1 MENKESKKKAPVKEA
16 FEILREN
23 YTPETA
29 KEFANKYKSL
39 PAQVIL
45 EEGKYI
51 FTVNESSSEF
61 FNDFCKVNVELF
73 TRQELV
79 DRYEEVYEVLNRA
92 IDKKMEIGSHFNSML
107 NIKETLE
114 SEIKKRTY
122 NHNCL
127 LESYKTSLEEEC
139 LISQRD
145 RRIFNSIKINPGNVE
160 KDIYRIE
167 SLLESFSKN
176 FSNANM
182 LVTKLIP
189 ACNTIVKNYSDYL
202 LESSPIVN
210 VGDLLINMIPN
221 NKNNIIRYNTILE
234 SYVNDIPET
243 NTISMIYKEKLL
255 DNMAIFH
262 QAAYDVV
269 YKSEPSEVMESVSI
283 ENNSETNILEDLLV
297 ESIINIGINEEITE
311 ESFKK
316 NLDTFYRCAKKL
328 DILEEASSVK
338 KGAKSSVYRVSS
350 KVEKGVRN
358 FANNQRDRYDT
369 RKRNTAGIT
378 KAKEHIE
385 KTINYPIKKF
395 LEQDKESRKKR
406 IIQGGFRAQIW
417 KWLNI
422 ALKSGLVGFA
432 LNPIA
437 GAITAIGL
445 AAVDKASDVKTK
457 RQILKELETEIK
469 ICEEKIED
477 SKSEAKKG
485 EKYKLMRIKAKLESE
500 YERIKYN
507 LGSK

>member
-1 MENKESKKKAPVKEA
+1 MEKKEFKKKTPVREA

-23 YTPETA
+23 YTPQSAE
-29 KEFANKYKSL
+29 EFSNKYKSL
-39 PAQVIL
+39 PAQVVL
-45 EEGKYI
+45 DEGKYI
-51 FTVNESSSEF
+51 FTVNEASSEF
-61 FNDFCKVNVELF
+61 FNDFCKVNAELF

-92 IDKKMEIGSHFNSML
+92 IDKKMEIGNHFNSL
-107 NIKETLE
+107 IKLKETLE

-139 LISQRD
+139 LLTQRD
-145 RRIFNSIKINPGNVE
+145 KRIFNSIKINPGNIE
-160 KDIYRIE
+160 NDIYRIE
-167 SLLESFSKN
+167 SLIESFSEN

-182 LVTKLIP
+182 LVTKLLP
-189 ACNTIVKNYSDYL
+189 ACNTIVKNYNDYL

-210 VGDLLINMIPN
+210 IGDILKDMIPN

-234 SYVNDIPET
+234 AYTNDIPET
-243 NTISMIYKEKLL
+243 NMICKIYKDKLL

-262 QAAYDVV
+262 QAAYNVV
-269 YKSEPSEVMESVSI
+269 YKAEPSEVIESIGI
-283 ENNSETNILEDLLV
+283 ENNSEVNILEDLLV

-328 DILEEASSVK
+328 DILEEASSMK
-338 KGAKSSVYRVSS
+338 KGSKSPVYRVSS
-350 KVEKGVRN
+350 KIEKGVRN

-369 RKRNTAGIT
+369 HKRNTAGIS

-432 LNPIA
+432 VNPLA

-445 AAVDKASDVKTK
+445 AAVDKASDVRTK

-477 SKSEAKKG
+477 SKSEAKKE
-485 EKYKLMRIKAKLESE
+485 EKYKLMRIKAKLEAE
-500 YERIKYN
+500 HERIKYN